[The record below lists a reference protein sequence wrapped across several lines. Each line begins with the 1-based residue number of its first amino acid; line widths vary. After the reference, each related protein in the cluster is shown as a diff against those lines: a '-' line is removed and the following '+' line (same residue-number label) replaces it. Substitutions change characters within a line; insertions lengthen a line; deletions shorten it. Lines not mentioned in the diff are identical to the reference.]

1 MQLSFYNGSLENRYK
16 IFFSILFLFEEE
28 IYRRRW
34 NLVQCICISKLFRIS
49 TVTSAS
55 YSMWNN
61 TARKSRS
68 LVRGLL

>member
-16 IFFSILFLFEEE
+16 IFFSILFLFKEE

-49 TVTSAS
+49 TVTSA
-55 YSMWNN
+55 MHLIQCGII
-61 TARKSRS
+61 RREKVVH
-68 LVRGLL
+68 L